1 MMNVHVAGQ
10 GAQEGPWWLVEG
22 GTLCFGA
29 FCSKFM
35 EKEGFQVSL
44 KGGKWTSRQEVGGI
58 LNGQVGTA
66 K

>member
-1 MMNVHVAGQ
+1 MMNVRVAGQ

-22 GTLCFGA
+22 GTL
-29 FCSKFM
+29 CSKFM

-58 LNGQVGTA
+58 LNGQVGTT